1 MKSAASAMAMAT
13 ALSLA
18 MAAPAK
24 AGLYS
29 DDLARCLV
37 GATSTDDKLSLIR
50 WVVVQITRHP
60 NVSDLSRLTPEKE
73 KTANMDIARMFE
85 RLITDS
91 CRTESKA
98 AFRYEGQDAFK
109 ASFEVLGT
117 VAMQELVSHKDV
129 DAGFSGFTQY
139 LNEEAFKG
147 IFPEKK
153 K

>member
-1 MKSAASAMAMAT
+1 MKIAAAT
-13 ALSLA
+13 LALVLSLA
-18 MAAPAK
+18 AATPAT

-37 GATSTDDKLSLIR
+37 SATSSDDKLSLIR
-50 WVVVQITRHP
+50 WVVVQITKHP
-60 NVSDLSRLTPEKE
+60 NVSDLSRITPTQEKSADME
-73 KTANMDIARMFE
+73 VARLFE
-85 RLITDS
+85 RLITDN
-91 CRTESKA
+91 CRDQSKA

-129 DAGFSGFTQY
+129 DSGFSGFTQY
-139 LNEEAFKG
+139 LNEAAFKG

-153 K
+153 

>member
-1 MKSAASAMAMAT
+1 MKRPLSALFIVFSLT
-13 ALSLA
+13 A
-18 MAAPAK
+18 AAPAP

-37 GATSTDDKLSLIR
+37 SATSAEDKLGLIR

-60 NVSDLSRLTPEKE
+60 NVSDLTRLTPEKE
-73 KTANMDIARMFE
+73 KQANLELARMFE

-91 CRTESKA
+91 CRAQSQA

-129 DAGFSGFTQY
+129 DAGFSAFTQY
-139 LNEEAFKG
+139 LNEDAFKG
-147 IFPEKK
+147 VFPEKRK
-153 K
+153 